1 MVLDLHSCHMSQGT
15 WELGRGGR
23 VGGKAE
29 DSCSTKAGI
38 GELSYFT
45 HQQSRRRQ
53 ALGGSCL
60 RPEALASLCALKVS
74 PWVSRAQLGP
84 PEARDHIS
92 LLFCPQNLGRTW
104 HPGGIQE
111 ESRRYLMNE

>member
-1 MVLDLHSCHMSQGT
+1 MLNFHSCHMSQGT
-15 WELGRGGR
+15 WELGWGGR

-29 DSCSTKAGI
+29 DSCSTKAGM

-45 HQQSRRRQ
+45 HQQSRRGQ
-53 ALGGSCL
+53 ALGGSC
-60 RPEALASLCALKVS
+60 PSPQALASLPALKVP

-92 LLFCPQNLGRTW
+92 LLFCPQNPQWTW
-104 HPGGIQE
+104 HPGGVQE
-111 ESRRYLMNE
+111 ILDERVIK